1 MDGAFRFCE
10 VVTVFRKNCTRQR
23 IQNRRERAAALFV
36 RGVVPVSMK

>member
-10 VVTVFRKNCTRQR
+10 VVTVFRKNCTKQR
-23 IQNRRERAAALFV
+23 IQNRRERAALFV